1 MSFGLSVTN
10 TNNEVIVSDNTKN
23 LHFLGKAQY
32 SSHNTRNTTIGNYS
46 GAFAQLDGSFFIDYV
61 IEVPSQFNINP
72 IIFIK
77 PKGYRQARCCVFKT
91 TKETTDNV
99 TRLTITILMTAV
111 VGPNTVYIRNS
122 LFPDIF
128 CFDQPDF
135 CPILNDY
142 GLIHGLHVYE
152 SDGVNLN
159 FDSRRLPLAIIGGGE
174 HVPPYD
180 PTNGEGLPGVTS
192 NHPWRSATNDHD
204 FRSTLRK
211 NSYKVNVGDTPVENL
226 MFATAT
232 IAQACWLR
240 EIQGYKNS
248 KGSWFSSSQQHWSW
262 ARWWVMY
269 RNCCGL
275 SSDSDNNI
283 FFDSGW
289 GPVASGFSYEER
301 FESGG
306 WFGGG
311 GGSYSTGSAP
321 YEQKT
326 LNLRNTMFLLAD
338 STRYE

>member
-10 TNNEVIVSDNTKN
+10 VNNEVIISESTKN
-23 LHFLGKAQY
+23 LHFLGKG
-32 SSHNTRNTTIGNYS
+32 IYS
-46 GAFAQLDGSFFIDYV
+46 GYTLENTAINGYSGSFARLDGSFYITYNLP
-61 IEVPSQFNINP
+61 VPINFPVNP
-72 IIFIK
+72 IVFIRL
-77 PKGYRQARCCVFKT
+77 KGYRQARACVFKT
-91 TKETTDNV
+91 SRVYEGSYINYRIV
-99 TRLTITILMTAV
+99 VLMTGIL
-111 VGPNTVYIRNS
+111 GPNTSWIDESKLPEVY
-122 LFPDIF
+122 
-128 CFDQPDF
+128 CFDQADY
-135 CPILNDY
+135 CPVNDY
-142 GLIHGLHVYE
+142 GLVHGLQVYE
-152 SDGVNLN
+152 SDGDKVN

-180 PTNGEGLPGVTS
+180 PTNGDGLPGVTQ

-211 NSYKVNVGDTPVENL
+211 NSYQVDVGDTPIENL
-226 MFATAT
+226 MFATST

-248 KGSWFSSSQQHWSW
+248 TGSFFSSSQQHWSW

-275 SSDSDNNI
+275 SSGSGNNI

-311 GGSYSTGSAP
+311 GGSYATGSAP

-338 STRYE
+338 ATRYE